1 MKKKLKTIFEL
12 SHICALPLTSPC
24 YICQYGIEDIHEG
37 LYPWDDDLSCD
48 YYCSYHPKSKNEW
61 IKNLYN
67 SLCLVILDFICR
79 KIRFL
84 SFCFR
89 KLRKVFKLWK
99 KYWKKFLALLFALF
113 CVGFLLLLLWMWLSL
128 FIMNLY

>member
-48 YYCSYHPKSKNEW
+48 NNRSRQW

-89 KLRKVFKLWK
+89 KLRKVFKL
-99 KYWKKFLALLFALF
+99 
-113 CVGFLLLLLWMWLSL
+113 
-128 FIMNLY
+128 